1 MKYAEVGTI
10 SWATMREEDLIPIF
24 AQQLLKLAKTQTPK
38 MIDHIREANK
48 ILSRVAVKEGYY
60 GTEESSTDLNETLFD
75 ALNYYAPV
83 GCYFGAHPA
92 DGSDYGFWPSE
103 DFDREVDLIVPEKL
117 NHVFDKD
124 PKFTGLVLVNSVHRT
139 TLYYL
144 YQGVPLKLWE
154 I

>member
-60 GTEESSTDLNETLFD
+60 GTEESSTDLNETL
-75 ALNYYAPV
+75 LML
-83 GCYFGAHPA
+83 
-92 DGSDYGFWPSE
+92 
-103 DFDREVDLIVPEKL
+103 LITMP
-117 NHVFDKD
+117 
-124 PKFTGLVLVNSVHRT
+124 R
-139 TLYYL
+139 
-144 YQGVPLKLWE
+144 
-154 I
+154 